1 MFDRQFLTPLR
12 AAAAVDGAVAPRPAS
27 RLFTEARASQVVE
40 PLIKPPSA
48 LELELQPGPEHE
60 LGSAPEHEPG
70 SGSEGGALPD
80 DGDRRRGRPTR
91 SRNGAAASSE
101 QAIGIDDGTAAA
113 DLTAAADAILAADG
127 VAAAEPAAAEPAAA
141 EPVAGPETVPDLTG
155 YGAYGNVPAAGLGM
169 SRDEL
174 VSRYAHLVKY
184 VVGRLGVSV
193 PGLFD
198 HEDAMQAGVLGLL
211 RAIDAYK
218 PEAAA
223 SFESYAILR
232 IRGSILDAVR
242 SLDTVGRAGREAA
255 RAIQGA
261 IRDLQHELGR
271 SPTESE
277 IAARLGLPVARYRE
291 RLQAASVVTISLDEH
306 DSRDSD
312 DDSTMLADNAP
323 DPNAVDPADEA
334 ARRDSIASLIQEIG
348 RLGQR
353 SRMVLALYYQDEM
366 TFREIG
372 QVLGVTESRVC
383 QIHTEAILV
392 LRGRLVDSD
401 VAARL
406 GRRRARR

>member
-1 MFDRQFLTPLR
+1 MMLDRQFVPQLL
-12 AAAAVDGAVAPRPAS
+12 ASAAVDGSVISRPSSGLFGAVRS
-27 RLFTEARASQVVE
+27 GQVVE
-40 PLIKPPSA
+40 PLVKSPLGA
-48 LELELQPGPEHE
+48 EHE
-60 LGSAPEHEPG
+60 LGSG
-70 SGSEGGALPD
+70 SGGAPPDGGDHGSEDDLLAGDDSGATTKQGTTPDSGTDDSAPTGADVPAGTPAATEGGD
-80 DGDRRRGRPTR
+80 
-91 SRNGAAASSE
+91 
-101 QAIGIDDGTAAA
+101 
-113 DLTAAADAILAADG
+113 
-127 VAAAEPAAAEPAAA
+127 
-141 EPVAGPETVPDLTG
+141 VPDLSG
-155 YGAYGNVPAAGLGM
+155 YGAYGNTPTPGLGL

-174 VSRYAHLVKY
+174 VTKYAHLVKY

-232 IRGSILDAVR
+232 IRGAILDAVR

-277 IAARLGLPVARYRE
+277 IAARLGMPVARYRE

-306 DSRDSD
+306 DARDGD

-334 ARRDSIASLIQEIG
+334 ARRDAIASLVAEIG
-348 RLGQR
+348 RLSQR
-353 SRMVLALYYQDEM
+353 SRMVVALYYQDEM
-366 TFREIG
+366 TFKEIG

-383 QIHTEAILV
+383 QIHTEAILA
-392 LRGRLVDSD
+392 LRSRLVDPD

-406 GRRRARR
+406 GRRRARS

>member
-1 MFDRQFLTPLR
+1 MMLDRQFVPQLL
-12 AAAAVDGAVAPRPAS
+12 ASAAVDGSVIARPSSGLFGAVRS
-27 RLFTEARASQVVE
+27 GQVVE
-40 PLIKPPSA
+40 PLVKSPLGA
-48 LELELQPGPEHE
+48 EHE
-60 LGSAPEHEPG
+60 LGSG
-70 SGSEGGALPD
+70 SGGAPPDGGDHGSHDDLPASDDLGATTKQGATPDSGPDDTVPADGAEVGAGAPAATEGG
-80 DGDRRRGRPTR
+80 
-91 SRNGAAASSE
+91 
-101 QAIGIDDGTAAA
+101 
-113 DLTAAADAILAADG
+113 DA
-127 VAAAEPAAAEPAAA
+127 
-141 EPVAGPETVPDLTG
+141 PDLSG
-155 YGAYGNVPAAGLGM
+155 YGAYGNTPTPGLGL

-174 VSRYAHLVKY
+174 VTKYAHLVKY

-232 IRGSILDAVR
+232 IRGAILDAVR

-277 IAARLGLPVARYRE
+277 IAARLGMPVARYRE

-306 DSRDSD
+306 DSRDGD

-334 ARRDSIASLIQEIG
+334 ARRDAIASLVAEIG
-348 RLGQR
+348 RLSQR
-353 SRMVLALYYQDEM
+353 SRMVVALYYQDEM
-366 TFREIG
+366 TFKEIG

-383 QIHTEAILV
+383 QIHTEAILA
-392 LRGRLVDSD
+392 LRSRLVDPD

-406 GRRRARR
+406 GRRRARS

>member
-1 MFDRQFLTPLR
+1 MFDRQFVPPLR
-12 AAAAVDGAVAPRPAS
+12 ATAAVEGSVATRPVS
-27 RLFTEARASQVVE
+27 RLFTDSRAGQILE
-40 PLIKPPSA
+40 PIVKSPPIS
-48 LELELQPGPEHE
+48 ERE
-60 LGSAPEHEPG
+60 
-70 SGSEGGALPD
+70 SGADSGGAPPD
-80 DGDRRRGRPTR
+80 DGGSGRGE
-91 SRNGAAASSE
+91 SILAQDGVAATDEVAKPDAVPE
-101 QAIGIDDGTAAA
+101 GETPEA
-113 DLTAAADAILAADG
+113 LEAAADALI
-127 VAAAEPAAAEPAAA
+127 AAA
-141 EPVAGPETVPDLTG
+141 GDTPDLSG
-155 YGAYGNVPAAGLGM
+155 YGAYGNMPTPGLGL

-174 VSRYAHLVKY
+174 VSKYAHLVKY

-271 SPTESE
+271 SPTETE
-277 IAARLGLPVARYRE
+277 IAARLNMPVARYRE

-306 DSRDSD
+306 DARDSD

-334 ARRDSIASLIQEIG
+334 ARRDAIAGLVQEIG
-348 RLGQR
+348 RLSQR
-353 SRMVLALYYQDEM
+353 PRMVLALYYQDEM
-366 TFREIG
+366 TFKEIG

-383 QIHTEAILV
+383 QIHTEAILA

-406 GRRRARR
+406 GRRRARS

>member
-1 MFDRQFLTPLR
+1 MYDRQFIPPLLASP
-12 AAAAVDGAVAPRPAS
+12 AADGLVISRPPS
-27 RLFTEARASQVVE
+27 RLLTDTPGGGVVE
-40 PLIKPPSA
+40 PLVKR
-48 LELELQPGPEHE
+48 QPGAGGEYGRDP
-60 LGSAPEHEPG
+60 GAPPDG
-70 SGSEGGALPD
+70 TPADGGGGGQTGKTAD
-80 DGDRRRGRPTR
+80 EAMD
-91 SRNGAAASSE
+91 AA
-101 QAIGIDDGTAAA
+101 TAAA
-113 DLTAAADAILAADG
+113 APDTEPALAAG
-127 VAAAEPAAAEPAAA
+127 S
-141 EPVAGPETVPDLTG
+141 AGPGEDAPDLSG
-155 YGAYGNVPAAGLGM
+155 YNAYGNTPTPGPSM
-169 SRDEL
+169 SRDQL
-174 VSRYAHLVKY
+174 VTRYSHLVKY

-261 IRDLQHELGR
+261 IRDLQHEQGR

-277 IAARLGLPVARYRE
+277 IAARLNMSLARYRD

-306 DSRDSD
+306 DARDGD
-312 DDSTMLADNAP
+312 DESNNLADNAP
-323 DPNAVDPADEA
+323 DPNAVDPAEEA
-334 ARRDSIASLIQEIG
+334 SRRDSIVSLVQEVG

-353 SRMVLALYYQDEM
+353 SRLVLALYYQDEM
-366 TFREIG
+366 TFKEIG

-383 QIHTEAILV
+383 QIHTEAV
-392 LRGRLVDSD
+392 LALRSRLVDPD

-406 GRRRARR
+406 GKRRGRS

>member
-1 MFDRQFLTPLR
+1 MYDRQFLPPLH
-12 AAAAVDGAVAPRPAS
+12 ASAAVGGSVAARPAS
-27 RLFTEARASQVVE
+27 SLFAEARASGVAE
-40 PLIKPPSA
+40 PLVKSPS
-48 LELELQPGPEHE
+48 GSGHD
-60 LGSAPEHEPG
+60 LGSA
-70 SGSEGGALPD
+70 SGSAPPDGAPPEGGDRGPKAEPRDEAAGGPAEAGGPD
-80 DGDRRRGRPTR
+80 GAVTPDGAQSDDAPDGQAG
-91 SRNGAAASSE
+91 GAVVPE
-101 QAIGIDDGTAAA
+101 AA
-113 DLTAAADAILAADG
+113 DEA
-127 VAAAEPAAAEPAAA
+127 
-141 EPVAGPETVPDLTG
+141 PDLSG
-155 YGAYGNVPAAGLGM
+155 YGAYGNTPGPGLGL

-174 VSRYAHLVKY
+174 VTRYAHLVKY

-255 RAIQGA
+255 RAIQAA

-277 IAARLGLPVARYRE
+277 IAARLGMPVARYRE

-306 DSRDSD
+306 DARDSD
-312 DDSTMLADNAP
+312 DESNMLADNAP
-323 DPNAVDPADEA
+323 DPNAVDPAEEA
-334 ARRDSIASLIQEIG
+334 SRRDAIASLVQEIG

-366 TFREIG
+366 TFKEIG

-383 QIHTEAILV
+383 QIHTEAILA
-392 LRGRLVDSD
+392 LRGRLVDAD

-406 GRRRARR
+406 GRRRARP

>member
-1 MFDRQFLTPLR
+1 MFDRQFLPPLH
-12 AAAAVDGAVAPRPAS
+12 AAPAVGGSVVARPAA
-27 RLFTEARASQVVE
+27 RVFAEAGTGQLVE
-40 PLIKPPSA
+40 PLVKSPPESG
-48 LELELQPGPEHE
+48 LERG
-60 LGSAPEHEPG
+60 AG
-70 SGSEGGALPD
+70 SGDGPPDRPDGRRDAERRAREEAAEAALLEAEATRLIEAADAAEAGEPD
-80 DGDRRRGRPTR
+80 E
-91 SRNGAAASSE
+91 AAAS
-101 QAIGIDDGTAAA
+101 Q
-113 DLTAAADAILAADG
+113 
-127 VAAAEPAAAEPAAA
+127 PAAAEAAGAA
-141 EPVAGPETVPDLTG
+141 ESGAEAPATTATVEGEEAVDLTG
-155 YGAYGNVPAAGLGM
+155 YGAYGKTATTAMGM

-174 VSRYAHLVKY
+174 VARYAHLVKY

-271 SPTESE
+271 SPTEIE
-277 IAARLGLPVARYRE
+277 IAGRLNMPVARYRE
-291 RLQAASVVTISLDEH
+291 RLQAASVVTVSLDEH
-306 DSRDSD
+306 DARDND
-312 DDSTMLADNAP
+312 DDSVMLADNAP
-323 DPNAVDPADEA
+323 DPNAVDPAEEA
-334 ARRDSIASLIQEIG
+334 ARRDAIASLVQEIG

-353 SRMVLALYYQDEM
+353 SRLVLALYYQDEM
-366 TFREIG
+366 TFKEIG

-383 QIHTEAILV
+383 QIHTEAILA

-406 GRRRARR
+406 RRRRARA

>member
-1 MFDRQFLTPLR
+1 MYDRQFLPPLR
-12 AAAAVDGAVAPRPAS
+12 ASAAVDGSVAARPVS
-27 RLFTEARASQVVE
+27 RLFSTSRAGQVVE
-40 PLIKPPSA
+40 PIVKPPPAFEREFDSGSHEAPPDDDSGSGKSILAEDGAPAADEPAAVAANPAVDVVPADQTPEA
-48 LELELQPGPEHE
+48 LE
-60 LGSAPEHEPG
+60 
-70 SGSEGGALPD
+70 
-80 DGDRRRGRPTR
+80 
-91 SRNGAAASSE
+91 
-101 QAIGIDDGTAAA
+101 
-113 DLTAAADAILAADG
+113 AAADALI
-127 VAAAEPAAAEPAAA
+127 AAA
-141 EPVAGPETVPDLTG
+141 GDSQDLS
-155 YGAYGNVPAAGLGM
+155 AYSAYDNVPAPVPSL

-174 VSRYAHLVKY
+174 VSKYAHLVKY

-271 SPTESE
+271 SPSEAE
-277 IAARLGLPVARYRE
+277 IAGRLNMPVARYRE

-306 DSRDSD
+306 DSRDGD

-334 ARRDSIASLIQEIG
+334 ARRDAIAGLVQEIG
-348 RLGQR
+348 RLSQR
-353 SRMVLALYYQDEM
+353 PRMVLALYYQDEM
-366 TFREIG
+366 TFKEIG

-383 QIHTEAILV
+383 QIHTEAILA

-406 GRRRARR
+406 GRRRARS

>member
-1 MFDRQFLTPLR
+1 MLNRQPLPPLY
-12 AAAAVDGAVAPRPAS
+12 AAAGIAGPVLVRPTARTMAGAPRRDAILDATIVRPNPG
-27 RLFTEARASQVVE
+27 T
-40 PLIKPPSA
+40 
-48 LELELQPGPEHE
+48 LEDRT
-60 LGSAPEHEPG
+60 G
-70 SGSEGGALPD
+70 SGSGRAAGS
-80 DGDRRRGRPTR
+80 GRPADGPPGGPFDGSGEPQGRPDGSPHGEADDATDAATAD
-91 SRNGAAASSE
+91 GA
-101 QAIGIDDGTAAA
+101 DGPTELDAA
-113 DLTAAADAILAADG
+113 DLTIDEAGIPLAVPADAGAV
-127 VAAAEPAAAEPAAA
+127 VAAA
-141 EPVAGPETVPDLTG
+141 PDLSG
-155 YGAYGNVPAAGLGM
+155 YGAYGKVPSAGSGL

-174 VSRYAHLVKY
+174 VQRYAHLVKY

-271 SPTESE
+271 SPTEAE
-277 IAARLGLPVARYRE
+277 IAGRLNMTLPRYRE
-291 RLQAASVVTISLDEH
+291 RLQSASIVTVSLDEH
-306 DSRDSD
+306 DARDND
-312 DDSTMLADNAP
+312 DESVALADNAP

-334 ARRDSIASLIQEIG
+334 ARRDAIVGLIHEIG
-348 RLGQR
+348 RLGER
-353 SRMVLALYYQDEM
+353 PKMVLALYYQDEM
-366 TFREIG
+366 TFKEIG

-383 QIHTEAILV
+383 QIHTEAILA
-392 LRGRLVDSD
+392 LRTRLVDPD

-406 GRRRARR
+406 GRRRARA

>member
-1 MFDRQFLTPLR
+1 MMLDRQFVPQLL
-12 AAAAVDGAVAPRPAS
+12 ASAAVDGSVITRPSSGLFGAVRS
-27 RLFTEARASQVVE
+27 GQVVE
-40 PLIKPPSA
+40 PLVKSPLGA
-48 LELELQPGPEHE
+48 EHE
-60 LGSAPEHEPG
+60 LGSG
-70 SGSEGGALPD
+70 SGGAPPDGGDHGSEDDLLAGDDSGATTKQGTTPDSGTDDSAPTGADVPAGTPAATEGGD
-80 DGDRRRGRPTR
+80 
-91 SRNGAAASSE
+91 
-101 QAIGIDDGTAAA
+101 
-113 DLTAAADAILAADG
+113 
-127 VAAAEPAAAEPAAA
+127 
-141 EPVAGPETVPDLTG
+141 VPDLSG
-155 YGAYGNVPAAGLGM
+155 YGAYGNTPTPGLGL

-174 VSRYAHLVKY
+174 VTKYAHLVKY

-232 IRGSILDAVR
+232 IRGAILDAVR

-277 IAARLGLPVARYRE
+277 IAARLGMPVARYRE

-306 DSRDSD
+306 DARDGD

-334 ARRDSIASLIQEIG
+334 ARRDAIASLVAEIG
-348 RLGQR
+348 RLSQR
-353 SRMVLALYYQDEM
+353 SRMVVALYYQDEM
-366 TFREIG
+366 TFKEIG

-383 QIHTEAILV
+383 QIHTEAILA
-392 LRGRLVDSD
+392 LRSRLVDPD

-406 GRRRARR
+406 GRRRARS

>member
-1 MFDRQFLTPLR
+1 MFDRQYLPPLR
-12 AAAAVDGAVAPRPAS
+12 ASAVDGSVAARPVS
-27 RLFTEARASQVVE
+27 RLLAETSAGQVVE
-40 PLIKPPSA
+40 PLVKLPSGS
-48 LELELQPGPEHE
+48 ERE
-60 LGSAPEHEPG
+60 LGSG
-70 SGSEGGALPD
+70 SGGAPPD
-80 DGDRRRGRPTR
+80 DADRRRAPEPKTDAEA
-91 SRNGAAASSE
+91 GAAAAPTGE
-101 QAIGIDDGTAAA
+101 GE
-113 DLTAAADAILAADG
+113 ADG
-127 VAAAEPAAAEPAAA
+127 ARTADNQTDEAV
-141 EPVAGPETVPDLTG
+141 DLSG
-155 YGAYGNVPAAGLGM
+155 YGAYGNTPAAGLGL

-174 VSRYAHLVKY
+174 VNKYAHLVKY

-261 IRDLQHELGR
+261 IRDLQHEVGR
-271 SPTESE
+271 APTESE
-277 IAARLGLPVARYRE
+277 IAARLGLPIGRYRE
-291 RLQAASVVTISLDEH
+291 RLQAASVVTVSLDEH
-306 DSRDSD
+306 DARDND
-312 DDSTMLADNAP
+312 DESLNLADNAP

-334 ARRDSIASLIQEIG
+334 ARRDAIASLVQEMG

-353 SRMVLALYYQDEM
+353 PRMVLALYYQDEM
-366 TFREIG
+366 TFKEIG

-383 QIHTEAILV
+383 QIHTEAILT

-406 GRRRARR
+406 GRRRARS

>member
-1 MFDRQFLTPLR
+1 MFDRQFLPPLR
-12 AAAAVDGAVAPRPAS
+12 AAAAVDGSVAARPVA
-27 RLFTEARASQVVE
+27 RLFSESRAAQVVE
-40 PLIKPPSA
+40 PIVKSP
-48 LELELQPGPEHE
+48 
-60 LGSAPEHEPG
+60 PG
-70 SGSEGGALPD
+70 SEREFGADAGGPRPD
-80 DGDRRRGRPTR
+80 DGDSNRDG
-91 SRNGAAASSE
+91 SILAE
-101 QAIGIDDGTAAA
+101 DDGPAATDEPVVPAGPRVEQSTAE
-113 DLTAAADAILAADG
+113 LEAAADALI
-127 VAAAEPAAAEPAAA
+127 AAA
-141 EPVAGPETVPDLTG
+141 GDSPDLSG
-155 YGAYGNVPAAGLGM
+155 YGAYGSLPTPALGL

-174 VSRYAHLVKY
+174 VSKYAHLVKY

-277 IAARLGLPVARYRE
+277 IAGRLNMPVARYRE

-306 DSRDSD
+306 DARDSD

-334 ARRDSIASLIQEIG
+334 ARRDAIAGLVQEIG
-348 RLGQR
+348 RLSER
-353 SRMVLALYYQDEM
+353 PRMVLALYYQDEM
-366 TFREIG
+366 TFKEIG

-383 QIHTEAILV
+383 QIHTEAILA

-406 GRRRARR
+406 GRRRARS

>member
-1 MFDRQFLTPLR
+1 MYDPQFFPPLL
-12 AAAAVDGAVAPRPAS
+12 ASAAVDGVVASRPAS
-27 RLFTEARASQVVE
+27 RLIPEAHAGGVVE
-40 PLIKPPSA
+40 PLVKKQTGA
-48 LELELQPGPEHE
+48 GGE
-60 LGSAPEHEPG
+60 LGRDSDAPPDGAPPDDSGGGGGGGGETGDAGYATSETAVPVVAGAEAAPE
-70 SGSEGGALPD
+70 
-80 DGDRRRGRPTR
+80 
-91 SRNGAAASSE
+91 AA
-101 QAIGIDDGTAAA
+101 
-113 DLTAAADAILAADG
+113 
-127 VAAAEPAAAEPAAA
+127 PAAAPEAAPAVGSTSQGDDA
-141 EPVAGPETVPDLTG
+141 PDLSG
-155 YGAYGNVPAAGLGM
+155 YSAYGNTPAPGPSM
-169 SRDEL
+169 SRDQL
-174 VSRYAHLVKY
+174 VTRYSHLVKY
-184 VVGRLGVSV
+184 VVGRLGVSI

-277 IAARLGLPVARYRE
+277 IAARLNMPLARYRE

-306 DSRDSD
+306 DARDGD
-312 DDSTMLADNAP
+312 DESNNLADSAP
-323 DPNAVDPADEA
+323 DPNAVDPAEEA
-334 ARRDSIASLIQEIG
+334 SRRDSIVSLVQEIG
-348 RLGQR
+348 RLSQR

-366 TFREIG
+366 TFKEIG

-383 QIHTEAILV
+383 QIHTEAILA
-392 LRGRLVDSD
+392 LRGRMVDAD

-406 GRRRARR
+406 GKRRGRS

>member
-1 MFDRQFLTPLR
+1 MFDRQFLPPLH
-12 AAAAVDGAVAPRPAS
+12 AAAAVGGSVVVRPA
-27 RLFTEARASQVVE
+27 ARIFAETATGQVVE
-40 PLIKPPSA
+40 PLVKSSV
-48 LELELQPGPEHE
+48 ELGMEHASTAGPGPGDGPPQRPDARRDAERRARE
-60 LGSAPEHEPG
+60 EAAEA
-70 SGSEGGALPD
+70 ALLEAEA
-80 DGDRRRGRPTR
+80 TR
-91 SRNGAAASSE
+91 LIE
-101 QAIGIDDGTAAA
+101 
-113 DLTAAADAILAADG
+113 AADANA
-127 VAAAEPAAAEPAAA
+127 VAPDAAEAAEADAEETDAGSAEVTDSPTAAPIA
-141 EPVAGPETVPDLTG
+141 EGEEAVDLTG
-155 YGAYGNVPAAGLGM
+155 YGAYGKTQAGALGM

-174 VSRYAHLVKY
+174 VTRYAHLVKY

-232 IRGSILDAVR
+232 IRGAILDAVR

-271 SPTESE
+271 SPTEVE
-277 IAARLGLPVARYRE
+277 IAGRLNMPVTRYRE
-291 RLQAASVVTISLDEH
+291 RLQAASVVTVSLDEH
-306 DSRDSD
+306 DARDND
-312 DDSTMLADNAP
+312 DDSVMLADQAP
-323 DPNAVDPADEA
+323 DPNAVDPAEEA
-334 ARRDSIASLIQEIG
+334 ARRDAIAGLVAEIG

-353 SRMVLALYYQDEM
+353 SRLVLALYYQDEM
-366 TFREIG
+366 TFKEIG

-383 QIHTEAILV
+383 QIHTEAILA

-406 GRRRARR
+406 RRRRGR